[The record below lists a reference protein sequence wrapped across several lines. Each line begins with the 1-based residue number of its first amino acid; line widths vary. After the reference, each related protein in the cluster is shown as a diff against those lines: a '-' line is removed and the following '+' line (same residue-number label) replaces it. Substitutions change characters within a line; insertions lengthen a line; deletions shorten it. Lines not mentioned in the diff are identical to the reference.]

1 MSRSLS
7 AVSSLEVRNLNYDQI
22 RFYHPGYLKPL
33 NLLFCLPRV
42 DYSAEDNAYGVH
54 YRTALTACQIVAN
67 NAFEK
72 GKLARDDKGQDIV
85 ADDEK
90 VLLDRDYWFFIE
102 DDGNMDVL
110 SDGYETD
117 TAQNDMLLCRLST
130 TGSSHTISSRTGGSP
145 RLRHLA
151 STPSDA
157 P

>member
-1 MSRSLS
+1 MPRSLS

-42 DYSAEDNAYGVH
+42 DYSAGDNAYGVH

-72 GKLARDDKGQDIV
+72 GRLARDDKGQDIV

-90 VLLDRDYWFFIE
+90 VLLERDYWFFIE

-110 SDGYETD
+110 SDRYE
-117 TAQNDMLLCRLST
+117 N
-130 TGSSHTISSRTGGSP
+130 
-145 RLRHLA
+145 
-151 STPSDA
+151 
-157 P
+157 